1 MILRGGNTLYGNDR
15 KKVKDAQFEAFYRA
29 CKAVKMPVGV
39 YYYSCATNRQE
50 GIAEAEF
57 LYQQCLKDKQFEYP
71 IYIDVENDRWQRRD
85 KKGVTDAIIGFCSY
99 LESKGF
105 YVGVYASV
113 SWFNTYIETDRLRNY
128 TKWVARWSPIKPSFR
143 FSGFDMWQNSDN
155 GIIGEYIV
163 DTDIAYKDFP
173 TIMRTV
179 GKNGYKTIFQIA
191 QEVLKGEWG
200 VGADRQHRLES
211 AGYDYREIQNKVN
224 EILSK

>member
-50 GIAEAEF
+50 GTAEAEF

-85 KKGVTDAIIGFCSY
+85 KKGVTDAIIGFCSF
-99 LESKGF
+99 LESKGY

-113 SWFNTYIETDRLRNY
+113 SWFNTYIETERLRNY
-128 TKWVARWSPIKPSFR
+128 TKWVARWSPIKPAFR

-155 GIIGEYIV
+155 GIIGTFTV

-179 GKNGYKTIFQIA
+179 GKNGYKTIYQIA
-191 QEVLKGEWG
+191 QEVIKGDWG
-200 VGADRQHRLES
+200 VGQDRKDRLTA
-211 AGYDYREIQNKVN
+211 AGYDYQTVQNKVN
-224 EILSK
+224 EILST